1 MRKLF
6 VFLIAILVCASVS
19 EAYVYRSIGKTNS
32 RGRMP
37 VGAAIMSFAEESSLG
52 PASIL
57 WHPNTIDSREAT
69 SARPFTPGVLEVKV
83 KKKVFGNLSIPEGV
97 TILVMAV
104 YPDNTYE
111 LFGTSDIEGITPSN
125 VLAFDYSPSVMAYTN
140 VNAPAK
146 GDVHTRVQYIAFVKY
161 AGQSRTFGTIVNVR

>member
-1 MRKLF
+1 MKKLL
-6 VFLIAILVCASVS
+6 VLLIAILVCASVS
-19 EAYVYRSIGKTNS
+19 EAYVYRSIGKVNP

-37 VGAAIMSFAEESSLG
+37 VGAAIMSFAEEGGLG
-52 PASIL
+52 PTSIL
-57 WHPNTIDSREAT
+57 WHPNTIDTREAT
-69 SARPFTPGVLEVKV
+69 SARPATPGVLEVKV
-83 KKKVFGNLSIPEGV
+83 KKKAAGNPPIPEGV

-111 LFGTSDIEGITPSN
+111 LFGTSDIEGINPSS

-140 VNAPAK
+140 IYAPAK